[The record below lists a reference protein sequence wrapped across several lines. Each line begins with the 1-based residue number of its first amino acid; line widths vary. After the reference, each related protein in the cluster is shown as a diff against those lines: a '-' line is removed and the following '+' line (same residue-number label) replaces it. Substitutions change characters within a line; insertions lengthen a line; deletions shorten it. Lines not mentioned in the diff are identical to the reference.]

1 MKIRKANKKDYLE
14 AINIAKSLPQ
24 WFDKMGIKNMKTDF
38 DLNNLIV
45 AVEKNKVV
53 GFLCYTTY
61 CGKMLLMWMGVKDK
75 FQRLGIGQ
83 KLLHWLEEESKKY
96 GMISIEVKTLPDED
110 DYEPYK
116 RTRSFYY
123 KNGFN
128 KILYKKATIKGW
140 DDQIVMEKRLK

>member
-116 RTRSFYY
+116 RT
-123 KNGFN
+123 
-128 KILYKKATIKGW
+128 
-140 DDQIVMEKRLK
+140 